1 MLMKRVLVG
10 MSGGVDSAAAA
21 YLLQKE
27 GYEVCGVTLRTWV
40 GENGQESR
48 CCEID
53 DARRS
58 AWKLGIRYYALNSIA
73 DFEEKVT
80 RPFVRDYL
88 SGLTP
93 NPCIECNRYVK
104 WERMQ
109 YAAKVMEADY
119 IATGHYAYV
128 LRTPDGRYTV
138 KKALHAEKDQTYML
152 YRLTQEQLKMTLMP
166 LGGYSKEDVR
176 RIAEEAGLDIA
187 GKPDSQEICFVPDGH
202 YADFVEKNA
211 DRVMASY
218 EGYSAENIQEKGSAT
233 CEGCS
238 ADNIQEKGA
247 ASCPDNYAENMPE
260 KAPAS
265 CSGYSSVKNPEKI
278 LPSLAG
284 RQEGFFVDENGT
296 PLGRHKGI
304 IHYTV
309 GQRKGLGIALGHPIY
324 VSRIDA
330 VKNEV
335 VLAPEKSLYSSTVL
349 CRRVCFQSIPGM
361 DPGQTLRARAKIRYH
376 HEAAAAT
383 LQMQEDGNVLILF
396 DAPVRAAAPGQSAV
410 FYDDSDCVIG
420 GGIICPT
427 A

>member
-1 MLMKRVLVG
+1 MKKRVLVG
-10 MSGGVDSAAAA
+10 MSGGVDSAVAA

-27 GYEVCGVTLRTWV
+27 GYDVCGVTLRTWV

-53 DARRS
+53 DARRT

-128 LRTPDGRYTV
+128 LRTPGGRYTV

-166 LGGYSKEDVR
+166 LGGYNKEDVR

-211 DRVMASY
+211 EKVLASC
-218 EGYSAENIQEKGSAT
+218 EGYSAEN
-233 CEGCS
+233 
-238 ADNIQEKGA
+238 
-247 ASCPDNYAENMPE
+247 MP
-260 KAPAS
+260 K
-265 CSGYSSVKNPEKI
+265 KI

-284 RQEGFFVDENGT
+284 RQEGFFVDENGN

-309 GQRKGLGIALGHPIY
+309 GQRKGLGIALGHPVY

-376 HEAAAAT
+376 HKATAAT

-410 FYDDSDCVIG
+410 FYDDNDCVIG
-420 GGIICPT
+420 GGIICPK

>member
-1 MLMKRVLVG
+1 
-10 MSGGVDSAAAA
+10 MSGGVDSAVAA

-27 GYEVCGVTLRTWV
+27 GYDVCGVTLRTWV

-53 DARRS
+53 DARRT

-166 LGGYSKEDVR
+166 LGGYSKEEVR
-176 RIAEEAGLDIA
+176 RIAQEAGLDIA

-211 DRVMASY
+211 DKVLASCEGY
-218 EGYSAENIQEKGSAT
+218 DAENIPKKVSAPFVEYSTENIPKSGTASCEGYSA
-233 CEGCS
+233 
-238 ADNIQEKGA
+238 DNNPK
-247 ASCPDNYAENMPE
+247 
-260 KAPAS
+260 
-265 CSGYSSVKNPEKI
+265 KN
-278 LPSLAG
+278 LPSLSG

-330 VKNEV
+330 AKNEV

-361 DPGQTLRARAKIRYH
+361 EPGQTLRARAKIRYH

-396 DAPVRAAAPGQSAV
+396 DTPVRAAAPGQSAV

-420 GGIICPT
+420 GGIICPGV
-427 A
+427 